1 MDPIRTW
8 LVMGIWEK
16 SCFFFLFTVS
26 AITLVRALRL
36 AWWLK
41 RTSVGA
47 SPEAGGTTALRAWH
61 RSNFA
66 RSISGFAQAA
76 FWFTCAG
83 AAAGLLR
90 AGTVVGESTRSP
102 LAIIAEDSVS
112 VLEATGMGLALC
124 TLLFVAAWAFDA
136 SAWHF
141 TGSSRVLSA
150 IVRLRRL
157 LWPIAILLLAAT
169 LFEIRPTFTAVAVSG
184 DRRVGYAIFTALG
197 QLLSRLWLLFA
208 AMGALTW
215 LIVLIE
221 GAAMRR
227 LRPA

>member
-1 MDPIRTW
+1 VAEAHERRRQPGSWRHD
-8 LVMGIWEK
+8 
-16 SCFFFLFTVS
+16 
-26 AITLVRALRL
+26 
-36 AWWLK
+36 
-41 RTSVGA
+41 
-47 SPEAGGTTALRAWH
+47 SPESLAPVELCSIDQWVRPGGILVYLCGRC
-61 RSNFA
+61 
-66 RSISGFAQAA
+66 G
-76 FWFTCAG
+76 
-83 AAAGLLR
+83 GLLR